1 MNQNSKEVSD
11 TEPIDPFAEA
21 TAYLAKEG
29 VAAKEFPPDKL
40 ERLQLLLTSEPDA
53 GCRVWPDPTW
63 DPNECQEASDE
74 FFYELNNLKAVI
86 RAFGQKLPEKGVTP

>member
-63 DPNECQEASDE
+63 DPNECAEACDEYFQELGD
-74 FFYELNNLKAVI
+74 LKAFI
-86 RAFGQKLPEKGVTP
+86 KAFRKGATP